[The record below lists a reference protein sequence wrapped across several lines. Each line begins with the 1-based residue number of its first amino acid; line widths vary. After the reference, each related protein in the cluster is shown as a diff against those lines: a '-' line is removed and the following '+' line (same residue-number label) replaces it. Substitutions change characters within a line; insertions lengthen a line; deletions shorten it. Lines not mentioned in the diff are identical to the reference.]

1 MSKVDTNRSL
11 FTLNGKVI
19 VITGGTGVLGS
30 AMAKYLAGEG
40 AAVVVIGRSETSAKA
55 LVDEIVAD
63 GGKASYITADV
74 TKEAD
79 LQVVKESLST
89 SYGNID
95 VLINAAGG
103 NMPGAVVKPEE
114 SLMDSD
120 TDAVR
125 AVMELNYL
133 GTYLPIKIL
142 LPLFLSTNK
151 GSIINVSSMS
161 ADRPLTRVM
170 GYSSAKAAIDNLT
183 KWLAVEFATKY
194 GEGLRVNAIA
204 PGFFLTHQNK
214 ELLTQKDGSLTSR
227 GEQIISSTPM
237 NRFGDPQE
245 LLGAIHWLSS
255 EASRFVTGTIIA
267 VDGGYAAFSGV

>member
-11 FTLNGKVI
+11 FNLNSKVI

-40 AAVVVIGRSETSAKA
+40 ATVVVIGRSETTAKA
-55 LVDEIVAD
+55 LVDEIIGG
-63 GGKASYITADV
+63 GGKASYITANV
-74 TKEAD
+74 TNEAD
-79 LQVVKESLST
+79 LQAVKESLST
-89 SYGNID
+89 AFGSID

-214 ELLTQKDGSLTSR
+214 ELLTQEDGSLTSR

-245 LLGAIHWLSS
+245 LLGAIHWLST
-255 EASRFVTGTIIA
+255 EASGFVTGTIVAI
-267 VDGGYAAFSGV
+267 DGGYAAFSGV